1 MISIDKVITRQSLD
15 NVSSIPSVQTVGSEL
30 LLITA
35 DNAIDGFTL
44 SLETFPLVAN
54 TALPGSNLFLKQ
66 PLQVEIEATKDGL
79 VMRSNYIDEEAF
91 GQTLEDVYLDFLTS
105 IRDRYHSLVLRE
117 QRLSSDDRSV
127 LDKLRTLLE

>member
-1 MISIDKVITRQSLD
+1 MITIDNTTITRQSLD
-15 NVSSIPSVQTVGSEL
+15 NVPCIPSVQSEL
-30 LLITA
+30 FLSTV

-44 SLETFPLVAN
+44 SLETFLLVAN
-54 TALPGSNLFLKQ
+54 TALPASNIFLKQ
-66 PLQVEIEATKDGL
+66 SLLVQIEATKDGL
-79 VMRSNYIDEEAF
+79 VMRSNYIAEEAF

-127 LDKLRTLLE
+127 LDKLRTLLQ

>member
-1 MISIDKVITRQSLD
+1 MISIDNTTITRQSLY
-15 NVSSIPSVQTVGSEL
+15 NVPSIPFVQSALFLSTV
-30 LLITA
+30 

-44 SLETFPLVAN
+44 SLETFLLVVN
-54 TALPGSNLFLKQ
+54 TALPASNLFLKQ
-66 PLQVEIEATKDGL
+66 PLLVQIEATKDGL

-105 IRDRYHSLVLRE
+105 IRDRYNSLVLRE

-127 LDKLRTLLE
+127 LDKLRTLLQ